1 MILVISESY
10 ERYTYWCI
18 QNGWNPRGPEV
29 CYVNKIFELR
39 GWKHG
44 TAVVIESLPSS
55 SVIGLISYDGLLH
68 QLKSRGFIIYEKDE
82 MARKAYVYVDT
93 DFMYLYTPYIEELV
107 DDIRDLP
114 AREWLPDDRC
124 WKVPTNFRDIVDQLL
139 SKYFKTVE
147 WSKQQSA
154 APDWLE
160 ELFKAIPVIHQQRVY
175 RALAVAFHPDTGGSP
190 EMMRRINEVYDKHKS
205 RP

>member
-10 ERYTYWCI
+10 RRYAYWCV

-29 CYVNKIFELR
+29 RYVDAPYELHGYSR
-39 GWKHG
+39 G
-44 TAVVIESLPSS
+44 TAVVIESLPPWHYGLDSLLKS
-55 SVIGLISYDGLLH
+55 CGLITYA
-68 QLKSRGFIIYEKDE
+68 KDE

-107 DDIRDLP
+107 DEIRDLP

-139 SKYFKTVE
+139 SKYFKNIE
-147 WSKQQSA
+147 WSKQQSV

-160 ELFKAIPVIHQQRVY
+160 ELFKSVPAVHQQRIY

-190 EMMRRINEVYDKHKS
+190 EMMRRINDTYDKHKAQS
-205 RP
+205 